1 MVHPAPPIQQTPSV
15 EENKNSMP
23 GTKRAK
29 ERNDSKDSGVSSGS
43 SQDYDLSTPPVEKP
57 YIFPWF
63 PSQSRTDRPSVPFSQ
78 LVRKLSEVEGIPPK
92 VNIIGKTSL
101 DEGVEVF
108 ENAADQN
115 QRILHGHNHIHVRS
129 FEGHQGQASHSY
141 GALAQKAFAATAPSS
156 QVLTYY
162 LFKRALVYFF

>member
-1 MVHPAPPIQQTPSV
+1 
-15 EENKNSMP
+15 MP
-23 GTKRAK
+23 GKRAK

-63 PSQSRTDRPSVPFSQ
+63 PTPRTDRPSVPFSQ

-108 ENAADQN
+108 ENEN

-129 FEGHQGQASHSY
+129 FEGQQGHASHSY

-156 QVLTYY
+156 QVPT
-162 LFKRALVYFF
+162 